1 MSGHRGCLAL
11 SPTSSHVS
19 NRADLRLADF
29 KARVGR
35 LTQRIRRF
43 MTTMQCTQVESS
55 DSQQYPSSIL
65 PRQER
70 HHEKET
76 RRLRVYGV
84 ARSPDRR
91 ALQRQVRL
99 AKSPKLVRFVL
110 SLMAVFAV
118 LGALPDRSF
127 GQGLTCGWCY
137 EMFLRGSLVHWFP
150 RGGSECGWPNP
161 GAGYVCARCGGK
173 SHCHGYHSPHR
184 WGPCHILCGGQTT
197 QQALSNAVSDL
208 RSGMDIMDLDRVAET
223 IASTHDG
230 VWVE

>member
-1 MSGHRGCLAL
+1 MRKKLAAFVFTALPAVQTDGH
-11 SPTSSHVS
+11 
-19 NRADLRLADF
+19 
-29 KARVGR
+29 
-35 LTQRIRRF
+35 
-43 MTTMQCTQVESS
+43 
-55 DSQQYPSSIL
+55 PS
-65 PRQER
+65 
-70 HHEKET
+70 
-76 RRLRVYGV
+76 
-84 ARSPDRR
+84 
-91 ALQRQVRL
+91 VRL

-137 EMFLRGSLVHWFP
+137 EMSLRGSLVHWFP

-197 QQALSNAVSDL
+197 QKALSNAVSDL
-208 RSGMDIMDLDRVAET
+208 RSGMDIMDLDRVAEA
-223 IASTHDG
+223 IAATRDG
-230 VWVE
+230 VWVEYLPEAGRIDLVLACAPSIPARTVPVPPEIRPALGRALMDPVIIASLSGRSRDAWRKQALK